1 MSWGRGAGQ
10 LVAAGRRRS
19 PHPPPE
25 GGGPNGCRAVA
36 PPVSFAPRLRRRRW
50 GDHKVAPFISRPPHP
65 PPTSAVCGRRSP
77 SRRVAS
83 TRPAPGPPQ
92 SAGAAPTTRRCGT
105 PFVRAL
111 LSFLAV
117 SFFLFLCPCR
127 YRVVHTC
134 RHSPWHPRHTHTASR
149 MSADAHHPARPATH
163 RCGPLWPPHPRQAQ
177 PPHLLSSDLPHC
189 RARPP
194 LQTALCPSRTIS
206 PPTPLH
212 SSPPAQSPPL
222 ESTISPCAPHQSPLS
237 KPHLPPDRLQGRAPS
252 PAAAAHLPLP
262 FFPCLSGPLRL
273 VPPPSVPARARRC
286 GAWRSSPPPRPWPQP
301 PAAAASA
308 AGGRLRR

>member
-1 MSWGRGAGQ
+1 MPRSSPAPPTPPPPRRFVADARRPDGWRRPGPSQDPHNR
-10 LVAAGRRRS
+10 LVPPPPRAAAGRRS
-19 PHPPPE
+19 
-25 GGGPNGCRAVA
+25 CA
-36 PPVSFAPRLRRRRW
+36 PY
-50 GDHKVAPFISRPPHP
+50 
-65 PPTSAVCGRRSP
+65 
-77 SRRVAS
+77 
-83 TRPAPGPPQ
+83 
-92 SAGAAPTTRRCGT
+92 
-105 PFVRAL
+105 
-111 LSFLAV
+111 
-117 SFFLFLCPCR
+117 FLFLLSPVFCFFA
-127 YRVVHTC
+127 RVATVWFT
-134 RHSPWHPRHTHTASR
+134 RA
-149 MSADAHHPARPATH
+149 ATH
-163 RCGPLWPPHPRQAQ
+163 RGIPATPTRHHGCLQTRTTRHAPPRTAAGRSGHPTLDKRNL
-177 PPHLLSSDLPHC
+177 PTFCLLTCHC

-273 VPPPSVPARARRC
+273 VPLPSVPARARRC

>member
-1 MSWGRGAGQ
+1 MAAGRQ
-10 LVAAGRRRS
+10 LVAAVARGPPGEQAAECRGGGVPASWRRRAAAA
-19 PHPPPE
+19 PRTHLLR
-25 GGGPNGCRAVA
+25 GVGPMAVA
-36 PPVSFAPRLRRRRW
+36 RLHRRCRSRRLRRRRW

-83 TRPAPGPPQ
+83 TRPVPGPPQ

-117 SFFLFLCPCR
+117 SCFLFLCSCR

-177 PPHLLSSDLPHC
+177 PPHLLSSDLP
-189 RARPP
+189 
-194 LQTALCPSRTIS
+194 LSR
-206 PPTPLH
+206 
-212 SSPPAQSPPL
+212 
-222 ESTISPCAPHQSPLS
+222 
-237 KPHLPPDRLQGRAPS
+237 
-252 PAAAAHLPLP
+252 
-262 FFPCLSGPLRL
+262 
-273 VPPPSVPARARRC
+273 
-286 GAWRSSPPPRPWPQP
+286 
-301 PAAAASA
+301 
-308 AGGRLRR
+308 